1 MGTQLSWYIELLT
14 AYFQFNIETTSIQ
27 AQFYIDF
34 RLSQFQFNIKNMRIA
49 ITFLYF
55 IYCTS
60 ILKAS
65 PATGRRTLKY
75 DLENEKEQLSHDS
88 FVSARVNCEL
98 WQLYQ
103 LTAKSLEEKQSQ
115 KQEKLED
122 FWPNS
127 YNKPVISRPKLPN
140 YKQLL
145 PRGMDKM
152 RKEVTGMYRLLKIA
166 RQEITKLEENLNEL
180 EKMREYVDNLK

>member
-1 MGTQLSWYIELLT
+1 MLVSKSVLHTTSCRKAWGFSLLKYTKSHSLTTQLSWYIELLT

-75 DLENEKEQLSHDS
+75 DLENEKGL
-88 FVSARVNCEL
+88 FF
-98 WQLYQ
+98 
-103 LTAKSLEEKQSQ
+103 LTCWKVCS
-115 KQEKLED
+115 
-122 FWPNS
+122 
-127 YNKPVISRPKLPN
+127 N
-140 YKQLL
+140 Y
-145 PRGMDKM
+145 
-152 RKEVTGMYRLLKIA
+152 
-166 RQEITKLEENLNEL
+166 
-180 EKMREYVDNLK
+180 

>member
-1 MGTQLSWYIELLT
+1 MGSLVLKLL
-14 AYFQFNIETTSIQ
+14 QH
-27 AQFYIDF
+27 
-34 RLSQFQFNIKNMRIA
+34 RLSFILILNYRSFSLNIKNMRIA
-49 ITFLYF
+49 VTFLYF

-103 LTAKSLEEKQSQ
+103 LTAKSLEDKQIHTPKVQEGKKIKEQKLKIAKNVKKEKQSQ

-127 YNKPVISRPKLPN
+127 YTYNKPVISRPTLPN
-140 YKQLL
+140 YKQL
-145 PRGMDKM
+145 
-152 RKEVTGMYRLLKIA
+152 
-166 RQEITKLEENLNEL
+166 
-180 EKMREYVDNLK
+180 

>member
-1 MGTQLSWYIELLT
+1 MNKQ
-14 AYFQFNIETTSIQ
+14 Q
-27 AQFYIDF
+27 
-34 RLSQFQFNIKNMRIA
+34 IK
-49 ITFLYF
+49 TF
-55 IYCTS
+55 T
-60 ILKAS
+60 
-65 PATGRRTLKY
+65 
-75 DLENEKEQLSHDS
+75 EQLSHDS

-103 LTAKSLEEKQSQ
+103 LTAKSIEDKQIHTPKVQEGKKIKEQKLKIAKNVKKEKQSQ

-180 EKMREYVDNLK
+180 EKMREYVDNLKTYMNDTKNVIKTVEKFNPLTYNL